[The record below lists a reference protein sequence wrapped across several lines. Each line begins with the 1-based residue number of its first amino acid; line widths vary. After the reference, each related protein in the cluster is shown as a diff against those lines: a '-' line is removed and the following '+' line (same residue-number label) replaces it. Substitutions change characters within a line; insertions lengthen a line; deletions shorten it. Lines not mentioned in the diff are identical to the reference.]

1 MLKEFKEF
9 ISKGNV
15 MQLAIGVIIAE
26 AFGKIVTAFTDAF
39 IQPLLGLIGGAEVQG
54 KFQIGNSGQYIDYGT
69 FITAVINF
77 LIVAMILFL
86 MVKAI
91 NVANKRS
98 KERLEKSYKPSK
110 VLSGTGAGDT
120 SIAAFLTAV
129 LDGECIEDCAAIA
142 AAEGA
147 CCVTAYDALS
157 GLKSIKEIKER
168 IASGWECM

>member
-77 LIVAMILFL
+77 LIVAFILF
-86 MVKAI
+86 MMIKVI
-91 NVANKRS
+91 NTANRRS
-98 KERLEKSYKPSK
+98 KERLEK
-110 VLSGTGAGDT
+110 LSAKIPKKGKKGAEEVPAEPETKLCPFCLTEIAFKATRCPHCT
-120 SIAAFLTAV
+120 S
-129 LDGECIEDCAAIA
+129 
-142 AAEGA
+142 
-147 CCVTAYDALS
+147 
-157 GLKSIKEIKER
+157 EIKDKE
-168 IASGWECM
+168 

>member
-77 LIVAMILFL
+77 LIVAFILFI
-86 MVKAI
+86 MVKVI
-91 NVANKRS
+91 NTANRRS
-98 KERLEKSYKPSK
+98 KERLEK
-110 VLSGTGAGDT
+110 LSAKIPKKGKKGAEEEVQAEPETKLCPFCLTEIAFKATRCPHCT
-120 SIAAFLTAV
+120 S
-129 LDGECIEDCAAIA
+129 
-142 AAEGA
+142 
-147 CCVTAYDALS
+147 
-157 GLKSIKEIKER
+157 EIKDKE
-168 IASGWECM
+168 

>member
-98 KERLEKSYKPSK
+98 KERLEK
-110 VLSGTGAGDT
+110 LSAKIPKKGKKGAEEFPAEPETKLCPFCLTEIAFKATRCPHCT
-120 SIAAFLTAV
+120 S
-129 LDGECIEDCAAIA
+129 E
-142 AAEGA
+142 
-147 CCVTAYDALS
+147 
-157 GLKSIKEIKER
+157 LKDKE
-168 IASGWECM
+168 

>member
-39 IQPLLGLIGGAEVQG
+39 IQPVLGLIGGAEVQG

-91 NVANKRS
+91 NVANKKS
-98 KERLEKSYKPSK
+98 KEKLEK
-110 VLSGTGAGDT
+110 LSAKIPKKGKKG
-120 SIAAFLTAV
+120 
-129 LDGECIEDCAAIA
+129 
-142 AAEGA
+142 AAEEVPA
-147 CCVTAYDALS
+147 EPETKLCPFCLTEIAYKATRCPHCTS
-157 GLKSIKEIKER
+157 EIKDKE
-168 IASGWECM
+168 

>member
-54 KFQIGNSGQYIDYGT
+54 KLQIGNSGQYIDYGT

-77 LIVAMILFL
+77 LIVAFILF
-86 MVKAI
+86 MMIKVI
-91 NVANKRS
+91 NTANRRS
-98 KERLEKSYKPSK
+98 KERLEK
-110 VLSGTGAGDT
+110 LSAKIPKKGKKGAEEVPAEPETKLCPFCLTEIAFKATRCPHCT
-120 SIAAFLTAV
+120 S
-129 LDGECIEDCAAIA
+129 
-142 AAEGA
+142 
-147 CCVTAYDALS
+147 
-157 GLKSIKEIKER
+157 EIKDKE
-168 IASGWECM
+168 